1 MDFMCLSSIYNMFG
15 AYMLALTAKLIIFGF
30 VLVVIFWDVA
40 VLIADRPEVTI
51 SAVLLELTEE
61 APIIAFALGVVVGHL
76 FWPNFKK

>member
-1 MDFMCLSSIYNMFG
+1 
-15 AYMLALTAKLIIFGF
+15 MLALTAKLIIFGF

-76 FWPNFKK
+76 FWPNFKD